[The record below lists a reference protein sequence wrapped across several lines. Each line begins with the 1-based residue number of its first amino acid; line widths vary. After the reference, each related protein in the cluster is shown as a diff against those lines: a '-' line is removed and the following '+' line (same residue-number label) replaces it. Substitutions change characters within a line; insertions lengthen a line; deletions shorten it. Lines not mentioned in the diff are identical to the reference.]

1 MTEDEPAAS
10 APAPKP
16 APLSSAASVRID
28 RWLCAA
34 RLYKSRTV
42 AQEACTAGH
51 VRVNDQTVRSSYA
64 LKIGDEVRALAP
76 RGPVVLEVLALADKR
91 LPPPRARELYA
102 DHSPP
107 PAPKEPPVAV
117 RERGAGRPTK
127 ADRRAL
133 ERLTRR

>member
-1 MTEDEPAAS
+1 MTEREPASTS
-10 APAPKP
+10 AEEPAKG
-16 APLSSAASVRID
+16 ASAASVRLD

-34 RLYKSRTV
+34 RIYKSRTM
-42 AQEACTAGH
+42 AQDACTAGH
-51 VRVNDQTVRSSYA
+51 VRVNDQAVRSSYA

-76 RGPVVLEVLALADKR
+76 RGQVVLEVRALADKR
-91 LPPPRARELYA
+91 LAAPQARELYA

-107 PAPKEPPVAV
+107 PAPREPPVAV

-133 ERLTRR
+133 DRLTRR

>member
-1 MTEDEPAAS
+1 MTEDEPAS
-10 APAPKP
+10 TPAAKP
-16 APLSSAASVRID
+16 ASGASTASVRID

-34 RLYKSRTV
+34 RIYKSRTM
-42 AQEACTAGH
+42 AQDACIAGH
-51 VRVNDQTVRSSYA
+51 VRVNDQSVRASYA
-64 LKIGDEVRALAP
+64 VKIGDEVRAFAP
-76 RGPVVLEVLALADKR
+76 RGPLVLEVRALADKR
-91 LPPPRARELYA
+91 LAAPLARELYA

-107 PAPKEPPVAV
+107 PAPKEPPLAV